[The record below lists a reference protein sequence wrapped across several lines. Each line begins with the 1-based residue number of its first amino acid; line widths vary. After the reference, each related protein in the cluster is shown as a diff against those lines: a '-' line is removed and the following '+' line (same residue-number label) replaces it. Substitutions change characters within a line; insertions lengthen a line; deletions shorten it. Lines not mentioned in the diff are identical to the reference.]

1 MAENKNIEFCD
12 LSALGSLSLIGIQ
25 AFMNCFNLTFK
36 SLPNSVTKIDTN
48 AFAYCSSIN
57 FSALPD
63 KLESLGPN
71 AFRSCESLG
80 EITINNT

>member
-12 LSALGSLSLIGIQ
+12 LSALDSLVFIGIQ
-25 AFMNCFNLTFK
+25 AFANCSNLTFK
-36 SLPNSVTKIDTN
+36 SLPKKIEEIGTS
-48 AFAYCSSIN
+48 AFAYCTSIN

-63 KLESLGPN
+63 TLETLGPN